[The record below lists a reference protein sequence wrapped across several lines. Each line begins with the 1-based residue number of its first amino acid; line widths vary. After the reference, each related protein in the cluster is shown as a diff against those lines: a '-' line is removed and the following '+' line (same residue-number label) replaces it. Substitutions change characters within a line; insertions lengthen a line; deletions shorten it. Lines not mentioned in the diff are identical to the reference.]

1 MILRAYTLYDVK
13 ALQYHS
19 PYFTHTDGM
28 AVRMLTDLVN
38 EGGNNVSRHPRDFTL
53 YQCGHYDDQTGIF
66 TPLVPLQFV
75 SDAISLVRAGEVL
88 PLEVPRVFSEDKPA
102 VQPNG
107 KG

>member
-66 TPLVPLQFV
+66 TPLEPLQFV
-75 SDAISLVRAGEVL
+75 ADAVSLVREPAPALFSKPDAETY
-88 PLEVPRVFSEDKPA
+88 VPTTKAAE
-102 VQPNG
+102 
-107 KG
+107 